1 MNNIRVPPLRSLA
14 DVLRQRQDLLT
25 ERWMRAVVDDENVVR
40 SDDLTRAQLAD
51 HLPVIFDEIC
61 FALEAQD
68 LDAVESAIRRNA
80 RIHGKWRWKQGY
92 QIGELVRELE
102 LFRQMLTGAVA
113 DFAQAHDY
121 FTRSHE
127 ERARHLIGEAISA
140 VTLTSIEEV
149 VRERD
154 RKIDEYT
161 GKLER
166 ANHELVLKQ
175 NLVSDLHES
184 RMQITRSVAHDLRN
198 FLNVFATA
206 LQLVQRA
213 PTKAGTALALA
224 HRQATDMKQLV
235 DELVEYSVAIAD
247 TDSVSVEWV
256 DLRELFDELALAS
269 RAAIEEKGLH
279 LVQVFDEQLST
290 VSTNRLKLKQ
300 IALNL
305 ISNATKYTNAGQV
318 ELGMSR
324 KGLDH
329 WCLRVADTGI
339 GIASADADRVF
350 EEFER
355 AADDDT
361 PGVGL
366 GLAIVRELCRNLR
379 GQLSFSSKV
388 GQGSTFEIHFPV
400 HVVEGGLKTQN

>member
-1 MNNIRVPPLRSLA
+1 MNTIRVPPLRSLA
-14 DVLRQRQDLLT
+14 DVLRQKQDLLT

-68 LDAVESAIRRNA
+68 LDAVEPAIRRNA

-121 FTRSHE
+121 FSRSHE

-355 AADDDT
+355 AADEDT

-366 GLAIVRELCRNLR
+366 GLAIVRELCRNLK

-388 GQGSTFEIHFPV
+388 GQGSAFEIRFPV
-400 HVVEGGLKTQN
+400 QMVDGASETKK

>member
-1 MNNIRVPPLRSLA
+1 MNTIRVPPLRSLA
-14 DVLRQRQDLLT
+14 DVLRQKQDLLT

-68 LDAVESAIRRNA
+68 LDAVEPAIRRNA

-355 AADDDT
+355 AADEDT

-366 GLAIVRELCRNLR
+366 GLAIVRELCRNLK

-388 GQGSTFEIHFPV
+388 GQGSAFEIRFPV
-400 HVVEGGLKTQN
+400 QMVDGASETKK